1 MAAATNGPSP
11 GRLASVYS
19 DVQTSRLH
27 HTLPLPSVLCSPFS
41 LVDGP
46 PSSAT
51 GSPDEIAKLFPNLF
65 GQPSAAL
72 VPVKEAAEVKPL
84 KIGVV
89 LSDFLQDRAKG
100 STMYVF
106 KGGPAGL
113 MKCKYVELSTDFVY
127 PYRNQGGFDM
137 ICSGRDKIETPEQ
150 FKQAEDTANKLELDG
165 LVVIGGDDSN
175 TNACLIAEYFRSK
188 NLKTRVIGCPK
199 TIDGDLKCKEV
210 PTSFGFDTACKVAEK
225 KQTLKNVTDYITDA
239 ICKRSELGYNYG
251 VILIPE
257 GLIDFIPEVQ
267 KLIAELNEI
276 LAHDTVDEAGIWK
289 NKLEPESKILF
300 EFLPPAIQEQLMLER
315 DPHGNVQVAKIETE
329 KMLIDMVETEL
340 KKRKSE
346 GKYKGNFIGQSH
358 FFGYEGR
365 CGLPTNFDASYCYAL
380 GYGAGALLQFGK
392 TGLISSV
399 GNLAAPV
406 AEWTVGGTA
415 LTSLMDVERRHG
427 KFKPVIKKAM
437 VELDGDSA
445 INKDAQIL
453 IMTTEILRNMLYQ
466 SVGMKTSEGRMF
478 QVDVIVLDEVHYL
491 SDISRGTVWEETV
504 IYCPK
509 EVQLICLSATVA
521 NPDELAGWISQI
533 HGKTELVTSNK
544 PLSRLLPASSG
555 PNHHTSRHA
564 LPRPALLPPPT
575 PHCLAPRAPPNPNPT
590 ASSPPALRA
599 TPLHLA
605 SARSP
610 SRAAA
615 SVSDDDEDEEID
627 EEEGDDEVGILD
639 ADDEDYDDYEEGEEG
654 DDEEV
659 EDESG
664 GEDEEETVT
673 EEDEREDTAARRR
686 ESEEYKSR
694 RVAKLVTEVR
704 EFGEDIIDYNELA
717 GIYDFPIDKF
727 QRLAIQAFLRGS
739 SVVVSAPTSSGKTL
753 IAEAAAVAT
762 VARGRRLFYTT
773 PLKALSN
780 QKFRDFRNT
789 FGDHN
794 VGLLTGDSAINKDAQ
809 ILIMTTE
816 ILRNMLY
823 QSVGMKTSEGRM
835 FQVDVIVLDEVH
847 YLSDISRGTVWE
859 ETVIYCPKEVQLIC
873 LSATVANPD
882 ELAGWISQVPLIR
895 DTLSQLWENDMLP
908 AIWFIFS
915 RRGCD
920 AAVEYLEDCRL
931 LHDFEA
937 SEVELE
943 LRRFKM
949 QYPDAVRESAVKG
962 LLRGVA
968 AHHAGCLPLWKSF
981 IEELFQRGL
990 VKVVFATETLA
1001 AGINMPARTAVISSL
1016 SKRIDAG
1023 RQLLTPNE
1031 LFQMAGRAGRRG
1043 IDTVGHAVLVQTPYE
1058 GPEECCDIIFAGLE
1072 PLVSQFTA
1080 SYGMVLNLLA
1090 GSKVTHNQKESDD
1103 IKVKR
1108 SGRTLEEARK
1118 LVEQSFGNYVGSN
1131 VMVAAK
1137 EELERIEQEIK
1148 HLSSEIT
1155 DESIDRKCRE
1165 ELSEEDYSEISV
1177 LQKRLKVE
1185 DGSLGTGKETFDS
1198 GEQNY
1203 YPSYYVALS
1212 SDNSCINNESSR
1224 KVLSGT
1230 SRCGRMLQ
1238 ATEEEGFTVEENN
1251 QGYVYEPSSVVTGV
1265 ISYLE
1270 EQRNSLIDLQ
1280 ERHGVKIPCEIDT
1293 QFAGMVEAWASG
1305 LTWREIMMDSAMDDG
1320 DLARLLRRTID
1331 LLAQIPKLPDI
1342 DPVLQKN
1349 AQIACSV
1356 MDRVPIS
1363 ELAG

>member
-1 MAAATNGPSP
+1 MHC
-11 GRLASVYS
+11 LAPHF
-19 DVQTSRLH
+19 LL
-27 HTLPLPSVLCSPFS
+27 LPLP
-41 LVDGP
+41 
-46 PSSAT
+46 
-51 GSPDEIAKLFPNLF
+51 
-65 GQPSAAL
+65 
-72 VPVKEAAEVKPL
+72 
-84 KIGVV
+84 
-89 LSDFLQDRAKG
+89 
-100 STMYVF
+100 
-106 KGGPAGL
+106 
-113 MKCKYVELSTDFVY
+113 
-127 PYRNQGGFDM
+127 
-137 ICSGRDKIETPEQ
+137 
-150 FKQAEDTANKLELDG
+150 
-165 LVVIGGDDSN
+165 
-175 TNACLIAEYFRSK
+175 
-188 NLKTRVIGCPK
+188 
-199 TIDGDLKCKEV
+199 
-210 PTSFGFDTACKVAEK
+210 
-225 KQTLKNVTDYITDA
+225 
-239 ICKRSELGYNYG
+239 
-251 VILIPE
+251 
-257 GLIDFIPEVQ
+257 
-267 KLIAELNEI
+267 
-276 LAHDTVDEAGIWK
+276 
-289 NKLEPESKILF
+289 
-300 EFLPPAIQEQLMLER
+300 
-315 DPHGNVQVAKIETE
+315 
-329 KMLIDMVETEL
+329 
-340 KKRKSE
+340 
-346 GKYKGNFIGQSH
+346 
-358 FFGYEGR
+358 
-365 CGLPTNFDASYCYAL
+365 
-380 GYGAGALLQFGK
+380 
-392 TGLISSV
+392 
-399 GNLAAPV
+399 
-406 AEWTVGGTA
+406 TA
-415 LTSLMDVERRHG
+415 L
-427 KFKPVIKKAM
+427 
-437 VELDGDSA
+437 
-445 INKDAQIL
+445 
-453 IMTTEILRNMLYQ
+453 
-466 SVGMKTSEGRMF
+466 
-478 QVDVIVLDEVHYL
+478 
-491 SDISRGTVWEETV
+491 
-504 IYCPK
+504 
-509 EVQLICLSATVA
+509 
-521 NPDELAGWISQI
+521 
-533 HGKTELVTSNK
+533 
-544 PLSRLLPASSG
+544 
-555 PNHHTSRHA
+555 RHA
-564 LPRPALLPPPT
+564 LPQTQTPPLPLRLPS
-575 PHCLAPRAPPNPNPT
+575 RA
-590 ASSPPALRA
+590 AR
-599 TPLHLA
+599 LHLA

-615 SVSDDDEDEEID
+615 SVSDDDEDEEEVD
-627 EEEGDDEVGILD
+627 VDDDDDDDEIGIRD
-639 ADDEDYDDYEEGEEG
+639 ADDEYEDG
-654 DDEEV
+654 DEVDEEAV
-659 EDESG
+659 DEDIG
-664 GEDEEETVT
+664 GEDEEEA
-673 EEDEREDTAARRR
+673 EDEDDEREDTSARRR

-694 RVAKLVTEVR
+694 RVAKLVAEVR

-823 QSVGMKTSEGRM
+823 QSVGMTASEGRL

-882 ELAGWISQVPLIR
+882 ELAGWISQIHGKTELVTSNKRPVPLTWHFSKKYALQPLLDGKGKKMNRKLWMSNFQNLASPKSEFYYVKGKRRLRTNKNEQGNRSPLDISKQVRLSKHELSNMRRSQVPLIR

-931 LHDFEA
+931 LHDTEA

-968 AHHAGCLPLWKSF
+968 GHHAGCLPLWKSF

-1043 IDTVGHAVLVQTPYE
+1043 IDTIGHTVLVQTPYE

-1103 IKVKR
+1103 LKVKR

-1137 EELERIEQEIK
+1137 EEIERIQEEIQY
-1148 HLSSEIT
+1148 LSSEIT

-1165 ELSEEDYSEISV
+1165 ELSEEDYAEISL
-1177 LQKRLKVE
+1177 LQKRLKEEKQIRNELKKRMELERMAAWKNRLEEFESGHLPFMCLQYKDKDSIQHTIPAVFIGNLKLFADQKIANMVE
-1185 DGSLGTGKETFDS
+1185 EEDSLGIGKHKVDS
-1198 GEQNY
+1198 GEQLY
-1203 YPSYYVALS
+1203 WPSYYVALS
-1212 SDNSCINNESSR
+1212 SDNSWYLFTEKWIKTVYKTGLPAVPSVEGGTLPREILKQLLLREEMMWDKLAKSEYGSLLSTDGSLDTWSWSLNVPVLNSLSEDDEVERFSLEHQDAVECYKQQRR
-1224 KVLSGT
+1224 KVSHLKKTIKSTKGFKEFQKIIDMRNFT
-1230 SRCGRMLQ
+1230 KEKIERLEARSRRLTRRIKQIEPTGWKEFLQISKVIQEARALDINTQVIYPLGETAAAIRGENELWLAMVLRNKVLLDLKPSQLAAVCGSLVS
-1238 ATEEEGFTVEENN
+1238 EGIKLRPWKNSS
-1251 QGYVYEPSSVVTGV
+1251 YVYEPSSVVTGV

-1280 ERHGVKIPCEIDT
+1280 DRHNVKIPCEIDA